1 MSKLGIL
8 DIFKKGLEKTKNGF
22 LGKALSIL
30 KGGNLDK
37 EKIEEIKELLL
48 LSDVGVQTSEYII
61 EKMKES
67 KEKDPLMALKNV
79 LLELL
84 GPDESISLSNQDLT
98 IYTLVG
104 VNGSGKTTTAGKLA
118 FRFKNEGKR
127 VVLGAGDTFRAAA
140 IEQLKEW
147 GKRVG
152 VPVISHQWGAD
163 AGAVVYDTINHAIAE
178 KIDVAIIDTAGRLH
192 TRDNLMR
199 ELEKIHK
206 IIKKIRPDQ
215 PQEVLLVLDSTI
227 GQNAIQQARIFGQS
241 TGVTGIVLTKFD
253 GTAKGGMIFSI
264 KKDLSIPVKLIGIGE
279 GPEDLKDFKAM
290 EFVEELL
297 E

>member
-1 MSKLGIL
+1 MNLGIF

-37 EKIEEIKELLL
+37 EKIEEIMELLL
-48 LSDVGVQTSEYII
+48 LSDVGVSTSDYIV
-61 EKMKES
+61 ERVKES
-67 KEKDPLMALKNV
+67 KEKDAIDALKKV

-84 GPDESISLSNQDLT
+84 GPDESITFASEGPT

-118 FRFKNEGKR
+118 FRFKKEGKR

-140 IEQLKEW
+140 IDQLKEW
-147 GKRVG
+147 GRRVG

-163 AGAVVYDTINHAIAE
+163 AGAVVYDTVTHAISE
-178 KIDVAIIDTAGRLH
+178 KLDVALIDTAGRLH
-192 TRDNLMR
+192 TKDNLMR

-206 IIKKIRPDQ
+206 IIKKLKPDQ

-227 GQNAIQQARIFGQS
+227 GQNAIQQAKIFGQS

-264 KKDLSIPVKLIGIGE
+264 KKELNIPVKLIGIGE
-279 GPEDLKDFKAM
+279 GLEDLKDFKAT
-290 EFVEELL
+290 EFIDALL

>member
-1 MSKLGIL
+1 MNLGIF

-37 EKIEEIKELLL
+37 EKIEEIMELLL
-48 LSDVGVQTSEYII
+48 LSDVGVSTSDYIV
-61 EKMKES
+61 ERVKES
-67 KEKDPLMALKNV
+67 KEKDAINALKKV

-84 GPDESISLSNQDLT
+84 GPDESITFASEGPT

-118 FRFKNEGKR
+118 FRFKKEGKR

-140 IEQLKEW
+140 IDQLKEW
-147 GKRVG
+147 GRRVG

-163 AGAVVYDTINHAIAE
+163 AGAVVYDTVTHAISE
-178 KIDVAIIDTAGRLH
+178 KLDVALIDTAGRLH
-192 TRDNLMR
+192 TKDNLMR

-206 IIKKIRPDQ
+206 IIKKLKPDQ

-227 GQNAIQQARIFGQS
+227 GQNAIQQAKIFGQS

-264 KKDLSIPVKLIGIGE
+264 KKELNIPVKLIGIGE
-279 GPEDLKDFKAM
+279 GLEDLKDFKAT
-290 EFVEELL
+290 EFIDALL

>member
-1 MSKLGIL
+1 MGIF

-37 EKIEEIKELLL
+37 EKIEEIMELLL
-48 LSDVGVQTSEYII
+48 LSDVGVSTSDYIV
-61 EKMKES
+61 ERVKES
-67 KEKDPLMALKNV
+67 KEKDAIDALKKV

-84 GPDESISLSNQDLT
+84 GPDESITFASEGPT

-118 FRFKNEGKR
+118 FRFKKEGKR

-140 IEQLKEW
+140 IDQLKEW
-147 GKRVG
+147 GRRVG

-163 AGAVVYDTINHAIAE
+163 AGAVVYDTVTHAISE
-178 KIDVAIIDTAGRLH
+178 KLDVALIDTAGRLH
-192 TRDNLMR
+192 TKDNLMR

-206 IIKKIRPDQ
+206 IIKKLKPDQ

-227 GQNAIQQARIFGQS
+227 GQNAIQQAKIFGQS

-264 KKDLSIPVKLIGIGE
+264 KKELNIPVKLIGIGE
-279 GPEDLKDFKAM
+279 GLEDLKDFKAT
-290 EFVEELL
+290 EFIDALL

>member
-1 MSKLGIL
+1 MGIF

-30 KGGNLDK
+30 KGGNLDS
-37 EKIEEIKELLL
+37 EKIEEIRELLL
-48 LSDVGVQTSEYII
+48 LSDVGISTSDYII
-61 EKMKES
+61 ERVKES
-67 KEKDPLMALKNV
+67 KEKDAIEALKKV

-84 GPDESISLSNQDLT
+84 GPDESITFANEGLT

-118 FRFKNEGKR
+118 FRFKKTGKR

-140 IEQLKEW
+140 IDQLKEW

-163 AGAVVYDTINHAIAE
+163 AGAVVYDTVTHAISE
-178 KIDVAIIDTAGRLH
+178 GLDVALIDTAGRLH
-192 TRDNLMR
+192 TKDNLMR

-206 IIKKIRPDQ
+206 IIKKLKPDQ

-227 GQNAIQQARIFGQS
+227 GQNAIQQAKIFGQS

-264 KKDLSIPVKLIGIGE
+264 KRELNIPVKLIGIGE
-279 GPEDLKDFKAM
+279 GLEDLKDFKAT
-290 EFVEELL
+290 EFVDELL